1 MPMATCW
8 VPLKPMVIDSPALI
22 ACPHPLPENVCR
34 KVPSPRSVVE
44 TVAPQGSPL
53 MVWGLRMLQDQSSI
67 RESDALVRLISA
79 VKPFHQR
86 SPAI

>member
-44 TVAPQGSPL
+44 TVAPHGSPL
-53 MVWGLRMLQDQSSI
+53 MVWGLVKLQVQSLS
-67 RESDALVRLISA
+67 RLSEVLVRVMSA